1 MGPWCQLGSADP
13 QESGPLACPPFLFSS
28 GAFPLCGLLQ
38 AVHNHDLV
46 LWDACM
52 FRFYFLSSWRIEQGP
67 LGRRGFQVA
76 IVVKNPLVNTGH
88 ARNVGSIP
96 ALGRFPG
103 EGNGYTTT
111 NFLTRKI
118 EFLRAVQVS
127 VQFSHSVVSDSLLPC
142 PSPTPGT
149 CSTCS
154 NSSIESVM
162 PSNHLSLCHP
172 LLLFNPRLILSY
184 FSLRVSHI
192 LKNGL
197 STLHMFVQMQFST
210 LEQLLST

>member
-1 MGPWCQLGSADP
+1 M
-13 QESGPLACPPFLFSS
+13 
-28 GAFPLCGLLQ
+28 
-38 AVHNHDLV
+38 
-46 LWDACM
+46 
-52 FRFYFLSSWRIEQGP
+52 
-67 LGRRGFQVA
+67 
-76 IVVKNPLVNTGH
+76 VKNPLVNTGH

-142 PSPTPGT
+142 PSPTLGI

-184 FSLRVSHI
+184 FRLRVSHI